1 MATIDTPAHTPDA
14 PSQTG
19 KASLRAKLGWAFGD
33 YGFNLYWQ
41 ALNLLMMPF
50 YTDVLGLEAAL
61 AGTVF
66 LVASLWD
73 GFSDSVIG
81 AIADRTRTKY
91 GSYRPYLIFAS
102 PLMIVAFMVC
112 FFTPDWDQGGLFFYA
127 LLSQMFL
134 RTSYSVVNIPYTC
147 LSSRITSD
155 SDERSFMAGARIAF
169 AMLGGMT
176 ITFVMPSIVDAL
188 QARTGTNSPM
198 AYVVAAGLAGLL
210 SIPVFWV
217 TFLTTKEP
225 PHLAEAAPRGFHM
238 GAVVE
243 DFGTVLGIVSKNGPL
258 IRVFACMIV
267 SSLAFTM
274 TNKCVTYYVTHYL
287 ERPDLRQYVL
297 PFILAVQCVFSL
309 VWAWVALKTSK
320 RDAWLMA
327 VVVSVVGYL
336 IFWFTDSRDPTINAL
351 LLGLIAAGNAAYLM
365 LVWAMLPDTVEYTQ
379 WQTGERHDGKVFGVA
394 SFSRQLAL
402 GTNGFLLGAMLTAV
416 GYAEKSKVQT
426 PEAVEGLKL
435 IMTVVPVLGL
445 LVSAWVVW
453 GYRLDRETHARMSG
467 APRQ

>member
-1 MATIDTPAHTPDA
+1 MATVDLNTRTDHPATPV
-14 PSQTG
+14 G
-19 KASLRAKLGWAFGD
+19 KAGMKAKLGWAFGD
-33 YGFNLYWQ
+33 FGFNLYWQ

-81 AIADRTRTKY
+81 AIADRTRSKH

-102 PLMIVAFMVC
+102 PMMIVAFMVC
-112 FFTPDWDQGGLFFYA
+112 FFTPDWDQSGLFFYA

-169 AMLGGMT
+169 AMLGGIA
-176 ITFVMPSIVDAL
+176 ITFLMPTVVDYL
-188 QARTGTNSPM
+188 QARTGEESPI
-198 AYVVAAGLAGLL
+198 AYVIAAGLAGVL

-225 PHLAEAAPRGFHM
+225 PELAEAAPSGFHM
-238 GAVVE
+238 GAVLE
-243 DFGTVLGIVSKNGPL
+243 DLRSVMSIVSRNGPL
-258 IRVFACMIV
+258 LRVFACMIV

-287 ERPDLRQYVL
+287 EAPQLRQYVL
-297 PFILAVQCVFSL
+297 PFILGVQCVFSPF
-309 VWAWVALKTSK
+309 WAWVAWKTSK
-320 RDAWLMA
+320 RNTWLVA
-327 VVVSVVGYL
+327 VVVSIVGYVA
-336 IFWFTDSRDPTINAL
+336 FWLTDSRDPMINAA

-402 GTNGFLLGAMLTAV
+402 GTNGFLLGALLTMV
-416 GYAEKSKVQT
+416 GYQEKSKVQT
-426 PEAVEGLKL
+426 PEAVEGLKD
-435 IMTVVPVLGL
+435 IMVFAPVIGL
-445 LVSAWVVW
+445 LVSAFIVW
-453 GYRLDRETHARMSG
+453 GYRLDREMHARISA
-467 APRQ
+467 APRG